1 VSRRPTGAGDRE
13 GARWLRDG
21 DDNEECRGAT
31 TQHGRGVA
39 ATSLAIEELGG
50 GVGGKAAG
58 RTRGGRLPMK
68 EYEAEGE
75 AELEAGHRRKEGDDD
90 WGSRSPAIA
99 SRVPIYVNM

>member
-1 VSRRPTGAGDRE
+1 M
-13 GARWLRDG
+13 
-21 DDNEECRGAT
+21 